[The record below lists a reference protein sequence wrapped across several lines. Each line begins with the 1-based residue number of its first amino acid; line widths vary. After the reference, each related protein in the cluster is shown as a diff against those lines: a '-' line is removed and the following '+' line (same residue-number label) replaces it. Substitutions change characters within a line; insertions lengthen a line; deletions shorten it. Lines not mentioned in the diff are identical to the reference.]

1 MKYLIG
7 IDFGTTTT
15 AISCTRISATFEP
28 ELIEIDN
35 QRTTESVIRL
45 TDENEIEIIGLR
57 AWEEIGDAPE
67 RTFYEFKLKVASK
80 DILQLPE
87 GPGTARDIGIIFLRN
102 LREKIERGLFG
113 NSPLKEIDAKEGIKT
128 VIGHPSG
135 WSEAQ
140 RKATI
145 SMAEEAG
152 FPNVEGCEEPI
163 GALYYHYYLG
173 DLSLDKVQKVLV
185 YDFGGGT
192 SDVAIISTTG
202 AEEPRVIATS
212 GIADLGGRNF
222 DEIIASAWEEKL
234 LQETYKTKMSNRDRA
249 WVRRHSRRLKEK
261 LSIAVEGKGNSASE
275 TIPILQCKGDRDTFS
290 MDVTS
295 FETMNADL
303 ITRFSEPLWDAL
315 SGASLGASDI
325 DIVILTG
332 GSGRFYF
339 AREKLKEMFPNAQI
353 LRSANPQEAV
363 SKGLALY
370 SKVLVCGKEQI
381 RATSES
387 SDQAVIKTPYG
398 NKSNSSSSDEAYP
411 MLPDPYTKFKKN
423 YQKKAISKLVLW
435 GGAAVAIILIG
446 FLTFGGEKDASIA
459 KTSGTTS
466 PAPAK
471 SASKEEKSLAALRD
485 IEIIYTNLVSAQ
497 RDRNISMVT
506 AIKDDLKNINV
517 SDTIPEVAIV
527 RSALTAWIN
536 GSIDFHSRHGLHP
549 YNSKKIWPMPTT
561 KEVDGLKNQG
571 FLNDTASI
579 DAFSI
584 DSDEN
589 HFLFALDKAYIAL
602 RKKSRYKITKTSMNL
617 EYFDID
623 EETLKKTTNY
633 NDGIGWGTALAVG
646 GAVTILTGGL
656 GGAVAAGGASALM
669 EGAPDVKI
677 VLALKE
683 NSKFIPVKM
692 YPSEKRAYEDTLRAS
707 INDSFTWYT
716 KEGQSLYVFMLDID
730 DTNGELLDYVAL
742 PSKIDSNWINVGSG
756 CRIKMSISTENT

>member
-35 QRTTESVIRL
+35 QRTTESVLRL
-45 TDENEIEIIGLR
+45 TDGNEIEIIGLR

-80 DILQLPE
+80 EILQLPE

-234 LQETYKTKMSNRDRA
+234 LQETYKTKMSNRDKA

-303 ITRFSEPLWDAL
+303 ITRFSEPLWDAM
-315 SGASLGASDI
+315 SGASLDASDI

-381 RATSES
+381 RSTSES

-398 NKSNSSSSDEAYP
+398 NKSNSSSSDEIYP
-411 MLPDPYTKFKKN
+411 MLPDPYTSKKTGKKINIFKICVISFFIVAIFALFSVSGNQTNNSLKDTGGTAESASDKTTNPSILEKTQEQINKN
-423 YQKKAISKLVLW
+423 TLNEILYIYEKLDKAQDDKNISLITAIQKELSTLDVKDSIPELWEAKQSLSAYAQTAIDYHKRYNKHPYDDMKYFSLTTSKAVDAVYQKP
-435 GGAAVAIILIG
+435 LI
-446 FLTFGGEKDASIA
+446 
-459 KTSGTTS
+459 
-466 PAPAK
+466 
-471 SASKEEKSLAALRD
+471 
-485 IEIIYTNLVSAQ
+485 
-497 RDRNISMVT
+497 
-506 AIKDDLKNINV
+506 
-517 SDTIPEVAIV
+517 
-527 RSALTAWIN
+527 
-536 GSIDFHSRHGLHP
+536 
-549 YNSKKIWPMPTT
+549 
-561 KEVDGLKNQG
+561 DGIH
-571 FLNDTASI
+571 SI
-579 DAFSI
+579 DARTIMSDYHRCLFNINRAKLAIGLSTEDYLTRYSI
-584 DSDEN
+584 KINSYNINTD
-589 HFLFALDKAYIAL
+589 IAK
-602 RKKSRYKITKTSMNL
+602 R
-617 EYFDID
+617 E
-623 EETLKKTTNY
+623 TNY
-633 NDGIGWGTALAVG
+633 CPWEER
-646 GAVTILTGGL
+646 LT
-656 GGAVAAGGASALM
+656 
-669 EGAPDVKI
+669 EGDPDVKI
-677 VLALKE
+677 AITTYE
-683 NSKFIPVKM
+683 NEDFDIIKVFPRDQRSYADTPQRAV
-692 YPSEKRAYEDTLRAS
+692 SE
-707 INDSFTWYT
+707 SFVWYT
-716 KEGQSLYVFMLDID
+716 SSSSRLFIFMIDID
-730 DTNGELLDYVAL
+730 TDSGELLGYAEI
-742 PSKIDSNWINVGSG
+742 PNSNYSGWLKVGPGSEINLN
-756 CRIKMSISTENT
+756 IIIENTK